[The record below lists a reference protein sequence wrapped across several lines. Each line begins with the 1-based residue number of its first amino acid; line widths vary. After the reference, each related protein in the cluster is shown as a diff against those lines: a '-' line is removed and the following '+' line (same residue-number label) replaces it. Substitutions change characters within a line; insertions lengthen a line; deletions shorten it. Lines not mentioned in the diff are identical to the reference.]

1 MKRRLNLFLFLS
13 GVLALTAAMGLFRFA
28 YASYDSIVAT
38 RPIVVAAVDIPPY
51 TVITRDLLTV
61 RELPRALETEPI
73 FLTVD
78 EVVGRIAVGPI
89 PAGAV
94 LYRSLVVPQ
103 ASFRF
108 VSDPALEVV
117 SIPVDPARAVGG
129 QVRVG
134 QRVNVYRVGVAR
146 GGEGTKDPL
155 AVLARRLAE
164 VQLLAASVPVVDVRS
179 GSGEPVSAA
188 PPPSRMEQSAAAAS
202 PSGGNRPLQIVT
214 LAVPPRV
221 AEDLIRLAVEVQ
233 KTGEYELWLT
243 LAPVSP

>member
-1 MKRRLNLFLFLS
+1 MKKRINLFLLLS
-13 GVLALTAAMGLFRFA
+13 GILSMAAAAGLFRFA
-28 YASYDSIVAT
+28 YAAYNSIVAT
-38 RPIVVAAVDIPPY
+38 RPVVVAAVDIPPY
-51 TVITRDLLTV
+51 TLIAPEHLTLKD
-61 RELPRALETEPI
+61 LPRALESEPI
-73 FLTVD
+73 FLSPE

-94 LYRSLVVPQ
+94 IYRSLAVPQ
-103 ASFRF
+103 SSFRF

-134 QRVNVYRVGVAR
+134 MRVNVYRVALAR
-146 GGEGTKDPL
+146 GAQEKNPL
-155 AVLARRLAE
+155 DLLARRGAE

-179 GSGEPVSAA
+179 GGGEPVSSS
-188 PPPSRMEQSAAAAS
+188 PPPSRMEQSATTS
-202 PSGGNRPLQIVT
+202 SGRPLQIVT
-214 LAVPPRV
+214 MAVPPAV
-221 AEDLIRLAVEVQ
+221 AESLIRLAVEQ